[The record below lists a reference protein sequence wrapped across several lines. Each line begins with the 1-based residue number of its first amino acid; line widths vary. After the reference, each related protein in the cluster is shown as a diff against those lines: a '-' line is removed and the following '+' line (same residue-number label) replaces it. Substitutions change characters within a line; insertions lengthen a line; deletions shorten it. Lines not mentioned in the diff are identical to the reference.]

1 MIKELHINNIAYIG
15 IGSNKGDRRNFL
27 ESAVDKINF
36 DRFCKIDI
44 VSPIYETKPIGYKDQ
59 GNFLNAVI
67 KLTTDYSPS
76 GLFEFLKHTEKE
88 LGRNKT
94 FKGGPREI
102 DLDIL
107 LYNDLIYTDKN
118 ITIPHI
124 GITERDFVLIPLCDI
139 NPALVHPKLGIKMS
153 EINIPDSGSNI
164 INKITDYELIQ

>member
-1 MIKELHINNIAYIG
+1 LIKVLHINNIAYIG
-15 IGSNKGDRRNFL
+15 IGSNRGDRKNFL
-27 ESAVDKINF
+27 ESAIDTINL

-44 VSPIYETKPIGYKDQ
+44 VSPVYETKPIGYKDQ

-67 KLTTDYSPS
+67 KLATDYPLS
-76 GLFEFLKHTEKE
+76 GLFEFFKHIEKE

-94 FKGGPREI
+94 FKWGPREI

-124 GITERDFVLIPLCDI
+124 GIPERDFVLIPLCDI
-139 NPALVHPKLGIKMS
+139 NPELVHPTLGIKMS
-153 EINIPDSGSNI
+153 EINLPDSESTI
-164 INKITDYELIQ
+164 INKITDYELTQ

>member
-1 MIKELHINNIAYIG
+1 MAYIG

-27 ESAVDKINF
+27 DSAIDKINL
-36 DRFCKIDI
+36 DRFCKIDT

-67 KLTTDYSPS
+67 KLKTDYSPS
-76 GLFEFLKHTEKE
+76 GLFECLNHIEKE

-94 FKGGPREI
+94 FKWGPREI

-124 GITERDFVLIPLCDI
+124 GITERDFVLIPL
-139 NPALVHPKLGIKMS
+139 S
-153 EINIPDSGSNI
+153 EIEPELIHPVIAKKISEIELPDTDSNI
-164 INKITDYELIQ
+164 ISKSDINILIK

>member
-27 ESAVDKINF
+27 DSAIDKINL
-36 DRFCKIDI
+36 DRFCKIDT

-67 KLTTDYSPS
+67 KLKTDYSPS
-76 GLFEFLKHTEKE
+76 GLFECLNHIEKE

-94 FKGGPREI
+94 FKWGPREI

-124 GITERDFVLIPLCDI
+124 GIPVRDFVLIQLCDI
-139 NPALVHPKLGIKMS
+139 NPELVHPTLGIKMR
-153 EINIPDSGSNI
+153 EINLPDSGSNI

>member
-1 MIKELHINNIAYIG
+1 MIKEFNINNIAYIG

-36 DRFCKIDI
+36 DRFCKIDT

-67 KLTTDYSPS
+67 KLKTDYSPS
-76 GLFEFLKHTEKE
+76 GLFECLKHTENE

-94 FKGGPREI
+94 FKWGPREI

-124 GITERDFVLIPLCDI
+124 GILERDFVLIPLCDI
-139 NPALVHPKLGIKMS
+139 NPELVHPTLGIKIS
-153 EINIPDSGSNI
+153 EINLPDSGSNI
-164 INKITDYELIQ
+164 INKITDYELI